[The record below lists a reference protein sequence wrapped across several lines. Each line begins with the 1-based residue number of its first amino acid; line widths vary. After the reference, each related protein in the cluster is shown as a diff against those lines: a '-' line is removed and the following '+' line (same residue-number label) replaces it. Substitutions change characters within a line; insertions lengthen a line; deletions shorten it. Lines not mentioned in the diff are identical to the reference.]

1 MWQDTI
7 VRAGSRHIRDVV
19 VGFGDREDAEDLN
32 PRCGQTR
39 RGVGCSI
46 HTSPGWIR
54 WRLCGVDD
62 GELLLTDPK
71 GE

>member
-1 MWQDTI
+1 MQDGLI

-19 VGFGDREDAEDLN
+19 VVFGDREDAEDLN
-32 PRCGQTR
+32 PRCGQTG

-54 WRLCGVDD
+54 RRLCGVDD
-62 GELLLTDPK
+62 GEVAAD
-71 GE
+71 GSQR